1 MIKRL
6 INLVFCVGG
15 TLFLN
20 AQMPGNFGGNR
31 NGAAQQM
38 NGSFY
43 GKLVDA
49 QSNKPVAFA
58 SVELVQN
65 KFDTATKKNKDEVIA
80 GMLSKANGD
89 FNFDNIPLFGKYKL
103 HITAIGFKEITKPV
117 AFEFKMANNGQSN
130 NANSSGMPDMSSAL
144 AAISKD
150 LGNIKLDVDEKMLG
164 NVTVT
169 SSKSSLQLAI
179 DKKVFNVDK
188 DISSAGGTAVDVM
201 RNVPSLNVDI
211 DGNVTL
217 RNNAPQILVD
227 GRPTTLTLDQIP
239 ADAIESVE
247 IITNPSAKYDASGG
261 TSGILNIILK
271 KNRKVGYNGS
281 VRINADSRGKVGG
294 GGDINLRQGK
304 VNFTASA
311 NYFPRKSISTGT
323 TDRLTM
329 IGSPNTQLHQTDR
342 STSNGAFKFFRSGL
356 DFLADNRNTLSVA
369 GNIGG
374 GSFKPY
380 TLSEILIDSL
390 YSPVITSSFND
401 RISNTSGNFRFKGGQ
416 FSYKHNFPRAG
427 HELTADLNYNA
438 SRNENNNMITTDYYT
453 YPQKQMTGSF
463 SQRQNMSGKSSN
475 LVIQSDYTNPL
486 SDKSKLEAG
495 VRASIQNSDNKNE
508 FYFFD
513 ANNNPVYNP
522 LLSTNYVSKQNVYA
536 AYTTF
541 SNQVK
546 NFGYQIGLRAE
557 SSNYEGHLPDKN
569 QNFNINFPLSLFPSF
584 FVNQKLKND
593 QTIQLNY
600 TRRINRPNPWQ
611 LNPYTDYSD
620 SLNISRG
627 NPNLKPEFTNSV
639 ELSYEKTFKNRDN
652 FLASLYFKNTNDL
665 ITRFQVTETD
675 VVTHK
680 EILVN
685 SYINANSSY
694 VTGLELIGKNKITRW
709 WDLTSNL
716 NLYTSKI
723 NIDDPNQPKQAQ
735 FASWFG
741 KLNNSF
747 KLPKNFTLQISGDY
761 QSKTILPPGGS
772 GSGGRGGFG
781 GGFFGAPTASQGYV
795 RATYGV
801 DAAIKFDFLKE
812 KKASLSL
819 NVNDIFRTRTQDIHS
834 ESSYFIQDSYR
845 RRDAQIFR
853 LNFNWRFGKFDAS
866 LFKRKNLKNQDNN
879 GMDNMNMQMG
889 GN

>member
-1 MIKRL
+1 MIAGSL
-6 INLVFCVGG
+6 LVQ
-15 TLFLN
+15 

-31 NGAAQQM
+31 NNGAQQI

-43 GKLVDA
+43 GKLVDSK
-49 QSNKPVAFA
+49 SNKPVPFA
-58 SVELVQN
+58 SVELLQN
-65 KFDTATKKNKDEVIA
+65 KYDTATKKNQDVVLT
-80 GMLSKANGD
+80 GMLTRANGD
-89 FNFDNIPLFGKYKL
+89 FNFDNVPLFGKYKL
-103 HITAIGFKEITKPV
+103 HITAIGFKEVTRPI
-117 AFEFKMANNGQSN
+117 AFDFKMNNSPGNMNNNNGGFDAGSI
-130 NANSSGMPDMSSAL
+130 AGAL
-144 AAISKD
+144 SKD
-150 LGNIKLDVDEKMLG
+150 LGNIKLDVDEKVLE

-169 SSKSSLQLAI
+169 SSKSGLQLAI

-188 DISSAGGTAVDVM
+188 DITSTGGTAVDVM

-239 ADAIESVE
+239 SDAIESVE

-281 VRINADSRGKVGG
+281 LRVNADSRGKVGG
-294 GGDINLRQGK
+294 GGDISLRQGK
-304 VNFTASA
+304 INFSASA

-329 IGSPNTQLHQTDR
+329 IGNPNTRLLQTDKN
-342 STSNGAFKFFRSGL
+342 TSNGAFKFFRTGL
-356 DFLADNRNTLSVA
+356 DFLADNRNTFSIG
-369 GNIGG
+369 GNLGG

-390 YSPVITSSFND
+390 YPVVTSSFND
-401 RISNTSGNFRFKGGQ
+401 RASNTSGNFRFKGGQ
-416 FSYKHNFPRAG
+416 FSYKHNFPKAG
-427 HELTADLNYNA
+427 HDLTADLNYNA
-438 SRNENNNMITTDYYT
+438 STNDNNNMIVTDYYT
-453 YPQKQMTGSF
+453 YPGKLMTGSF
-463 SQRQNMSGKSSN
+463 SQKQAMTGKSSN

-495 VRASIQNSDNKNE
+495 VRASIQNSDNKNS

-513 ANNNPVYNP
+513 PSNNPIYNP

-541 SNQVK
+541 SNQFK
-546 NFGYQIGLRAE
+546 NFGYQVGLRVE
-557 SSNYEGHLPDKN
+557 SSNYEGHLPDKG
-569 QNFNINFPLSLFPSF
+569 QDFKINFPLSLFPSF
-584 FVNQKLKND
+584 FVSQKLGND
-593 QTIQLNY
+593 QTVQLNY
-600 TRRINRPNPWQ
+600 TRRINRPGPWQ
-611 LNPYTDYSD
+611 LNPFTDYSD

-627 NPNLKPEFTNSV
+627 NPNLKPEFTNSA
-639 ELSYEKTFKNRDN
+639 ELSYEKVFKNRDN
-652 FLASLYFKNTNDL
+652 FLASVYFKNTNDL
-665 ITRFQVTETD
+665 ITRYQVTETD
-675 VVTHK
+675 VITHK
-680 EILVN
+680 EMLVN

-694 VTGLELIGKNKITRW
+694 VTGLELISKNKITRW

-723 NIDDPNQPKQAQ
+723 DIDDPNQPKQGQ
-735 FASWFG
+735 FMSWFG
-741 KLNNSF
+741 KINNSF
-747 KLPKNFTLQISGDY
+747 KLPANFTIQLSGDY

-781 GGFFGAPTASQGYV
+781 GWFGGPTASQGYV

-801 DAAIKFDFLKE
+801 DAAIKYDFLKE
-812 KKASLSL
+812 KRASVSL
-819 NVNDIFRTRTQDIHS
+819 NVNDIFRTRKQDVYS
-834 ESSYFIQDSYR
+834 ESAYFIQNSFR

-853 LNFNWRFGKFDAS
+853 LNFSWRFGKFDAS
-866 LFKRKNLKNQDNN
+866 LFKRKNMKNQDNN

-889 GN
+889 GGGN